1 MASYQYHAS
10 KILQTQGLVQVCF
23 KQMLGDFEN
32 KYKTNIKTKIFIELG
47 NPPCDCHWC
56 EWEEK
61 QTGFSKVDS
70 NY

>member
-1 MASYQYHAS
+1 MQARSYRL
-10 KILQTQGLVQVCF
+10 KGLFRFVF

-32 KYKTNIKTKIFIELG
+32 KYKTNIKTMIFIKLG

-56 EWEEK
+56 QWEEK
-61 QTGFSKVDS
+61 QSGFSKVDT